1 MTDETETNT
10 EEQEAENHDS
20 RGNVSTRN
28 VPAIEELPNGLKK
41 TLNDKQGIIRQRR
54 SPLYTN
60 GRASRTAMTSLMM
73 T

>member
-1 MTDETETNT
+1 MTDETKANT
-10 EEQEAENHDS
+10 KKQKTKDHDGRS
-20 RGNVSTRN
+20 DVSTGN
-28 VPAIEELPNGLKK
+28 IPTIEELPNSLEE
-41 TLNDKQGIIRQRR
+41 TLNDKQSIIGQRS